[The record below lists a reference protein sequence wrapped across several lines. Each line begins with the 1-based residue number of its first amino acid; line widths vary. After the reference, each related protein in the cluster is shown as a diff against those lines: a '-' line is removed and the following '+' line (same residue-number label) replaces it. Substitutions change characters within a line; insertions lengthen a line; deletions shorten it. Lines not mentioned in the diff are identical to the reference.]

1 MSSFDAIKNL
11 FEERRG
17 FARRVT
23 AIAILALLLLAMLVA
38 RLVELQVWEH
48 GYYVT
53 RSTSNRT
60 RVAPIPPVRGL
71 IYGRY
76 GTILAKNR
84 PAFNLVITP
93 DRTRNLHRTLNRLGK
108 ILPITETDIER
119 FRERA
124 RQTPG
129 YRAIPLLT
137 NLTPRQVARFEVE
150 RYQYSGVGIQA
161 GLAREY
167 PMGPLTS
174 HLIGYVNGI
183 TGSDLTHIDPA
194 QYAGLDQIGRTGIER
209 SFENVLRGTPGAKLV
224 EVNAAGR
231 PLHTL
236 NEQPAKSGDDLYLT
250 IDARLQAI
258 AYQALGKLNGAVV
271 AIDPQNGAILAMVSK
286 PGYNP
291 SLFVNGLTESQY
303 KNLLN
308 NPNRPLYNRAI
319 QGTFAPGSTIK
330 PFISYAALQAGIIDG
345 STHFYCPGY
354 FTLPGS
360 KRVFHGWKRGGHG
373 WVDLVQALEESC
385 DIFFYHV
392 AINLGIERIDDYLK
406 RFGFGEDTGV
416 KLPNENPGLLPSP
429 AWKRQTYHQSWYPGQ
444 TLNIGIGQG
453 YWRVTPMQLAQATA
467 RIAMRG
473 GGFAPHLL
481 YAYEDLRTGHTVK
494 FNPRPLPPIPVHN
507 SDEWNLIIEGMEA
520 VTQKVH
526 GTAYAVGHNAPYR
539 IAAKTGTA
547 QVVDLSQKRKAFKKY
562 GVIPMRLR
570 DNALFIAFAPVNHPR
585 IAVAVVAEHGAHG
598 GFAAAPV
605 ARKVMDEYLL
615 GKVVYHAKTGLTSD
629 NRPHR
634 STTDR
639 SGQRGH
645 HP

>member
-1 MSSFDAIKNL
+1 MSSFDAIRNL

-17 FARRVT
+17 FARRV
-23 AIAILALLLLAMLVA
+23 AVMAVLALLLLALLVA
-38 RLVELQVWEH
+38 RLVQLQVWEH

-60 RVAPIPPVRGL
+60 RVVSIPPVRGL
-71 IYGRY
+71 IYGRH
-76 GTILAKNR
+76 GTILAENR
-84 PAFNLVITP
+84 PAFNLVITL
-93 DRTRNLHRTLNRLGK
+93 DQVGNLHWTLKKLSE
-108 ILPITETDIER
+108 ILPITATDVER

-124 RQTPG
+124 RQTPD
-129 YRAIPLLT
+129 YRAVPLLT
-137 NLTPRQVARFEVE
+137 NLTPQEVARFEVD
-150 RYQYSGVGIQA
+150 RYQYTGVNIQA

-167 PMGPLTS
+167 PLGPLTS

-183 TGSDLTHIDPA
+183 TGSDLKHINPE

-236 NEQPAKSGDDLYLT
+236 NEQPAKSGDNLYLT
-250 IDARLQAI
+250 INAPLQAL

-271 AIDPQNGAILAMVSK
+271 AINPQNGAILAMVSK
-286 PGYNP
+286 PGYDP

-303 KNLLN
+303 KNLLDD
-308 NPNRPLYNRAI
+308 PNRPLYDRAI

-330 PFISYAALQAGIIDG
+330 PFISYAALQAGVIDG

-360 KRVFHGWKRGGHG
+360 KRVFHGWKPGGHG
-373 WVDLVQALEESC
+373 WVDLIQALEESC

-392 AINLGIERIDDYLK
+392 AINLGIERIDKYLR
-406 RFGFGEDTGV
+406 RFGFGKDTGV
-416 KLPNENPGLLPSP
+416 RLPNENPGLLPSP
-429 AWKRQTYHQSWYPGQ
+429 TWKRQTFHRPWYPGQ

-453 YWRVTPMQLAQATA
+453 YWQVTPMQLAQATA

-473 GGFAPHLL
+473 GGFAPHLI
-481 YAYEDLRTGHTVK
+481 YAYENPLTGKTVK
-494 FNPRPLPPIPVHN
+494 LKPKPLPPIPVHN
-507 SDEWNLIIEGMEA
+507 PDEWNLIIAGMEA
-520 VTQKVH
+520 VTQKIH
-526 GTAYAVGHNAPYR
+526 GTAYAVGHNAPYQM
-539 IAAKTGTA
+539 AAKTGTA
-547 QVVDLSQKRKAFKKY
+547 QVVDLSQKREAFKKY
-562 GVIPMRLR
+562 GMVPMRLR

-585 IAVAVVAEHGAHG
+585 IAVAVIAEHGAHG
-598 GFAAAPV
+598 GFAAAPI

-615 GKVVYHAKTGLTSD
+615 GKVFYHSKTSTAAGGR
-629 NRPHR
+629 RPR
-634 STTDR
+634 SAIDR
-639 SGQRGH
+639 MDRKGR